1 MYKVKI
7 VRNATELDN
16 TIVLGGFY
24 MSQNLKEKVLRN
36 TSMKGMRRG
45 REGEKR
51 GSWGVGSQDMGCL
64 RADGGHRLPGWSG
77 EARAWKAAGT
87 RPNSGGQEGAVRR
100 ALHWMHLTP
109 LVQRGPGEGAGAP
122 GGLQG
127 QQRKEHGRAP
137 PLPAEPPR
145 TLQASRN
152 RSRRAP
158 AETPAELA
166 ARGTHARRWTCSP
179 AGPAQGHTVLATDTT
194 GQEGTQRLFL
204 CPHTEMKGCQIHIN
218 SLIFWYRYFM
228 SRTIC
233 LQAFKPVMNPCASL

>member
-1 MYKVKI
+1 
-7 VRNATELDN
+7 
-16 TIVLGGFY
+16 
-24 MSQNLKEKVLRN
+24 MSQNLKDKVLRN

-77 EARAWKAAGT
+77 ERQGLGRLRGPDQRAGDRRGGAQSPPLGAPDSLGAEGT
-87 RPNSGGQEGAVRR
+87 WRRSGGAR
-100 ALHWMHLTP
+100 
-109 LVQRGPGEGAGAP
+109 
-122 GGLQG
+122 GLQG

-152 RSRRAP
+152 HGHRVP

-166 ARGTHARRWTCSP
+166 ARGAHARRWTCSP
-179 AGPAQGHTVLATDTT
+179 AAPAQGHTVLATDTT
-194 GQEGTQRLFL
+194 GQEGTQWLL
-204 CPHTEMKGCQIHIN
+204 PCPHTEMKGCQIHIN

-228 SRTIC
+228 RTIY
-233 LQAFKPVMNPCASL
+233 LQTFKPVMNPCASL